1 MASFCG
7 TCGAPLNE
15 QASFCGGCG
24 ARKTTPGQDA
34 PYQPV
39 QHSVSPQTPSPSTP
53 SLAASPTKSN
63 ALLKVGI
70 AAVAVVAIG
79 GLAAVAGVIY
89 VGHKVSQKVH
99 AVARQV
105 SGDKTPDEGGGLASL
120 LKGRSASDD
129 DSTIKGDP
137 CRFLSTAD
145 VSHAVGVTIIRAE
158 AKGDEGCMYIAHGD
172 PAEMTSKHMASMVT
186 NQARANG
193 QDIDARQQQMMQQ
206 ITGAFFKQQQASD
219 KNLAAE
225 AAKGEVIVLAVSFE
239 SRAARMAMKLNRAA
253 FDHVKQGV
261 PGASDPD
268 SAGQTGTGDLS
279 GLGDEAY
286 AMGGTMLMVRK
297 GEIMAQFLF
306 NECPC
311 SVDAIKP
318 LAEKVIS
325 QL

>member
-7 TCGAPLNE
+7 TCGAPLSK

-24 ARKTTPGQDA
+24 ARKTTPGQDSQ
-34 PYQPV
+34 YQPV
-39 QHSVSPQTPSPSTP
+39 QPPVSPQTPLPGAP
-53 SLAASPTKSN
+53 SLTSSPTKSN

-70 AAVAVVAIG
+70 AAVAVIAVG
-79 GLAAVAGVIY
+79 GVAAVAGVIY

-105 SGDKTPDEGGGLASL
+105 SGDKAPDEGGGLASL
-120 LKGRSASDD
+120 LKGASGSDD

-137 CRFLSTAD
+137 CRFLSTQD
-145 VSHAVGVTIIRAE
+145 VSHAIGVAVIRAE

-172 PAEMTSKHMASMVT
+172 PADMTSKHVASMLT
-186 NQARANG
+186 NQAKSNG
-193 QDIDARQQQMMQQ
+193 QNVDARQQQMMQQ
-206 ITGAFFKQQQASD
+206 IAGAFFKQQEASD
-219 KNLAAE
+219 KNLDAE
-225 AAKGEVIVLAVSFE
+225 AEKGEVIVLAVSFE
-239 SRAARMAMKLNRAA
+239 SRAARMAMKLNKAA
-253 FDHVKQGV
+253 FDHVKQGI
-261 PGASDPD
+261 PGASGPD
-268 SAGQTGTGDLS
+268 SAEQTGTGDLS
-279 GLGDEAY
+279 ALGDEAY
-286 AMGGTMLMVRK
+286 AMGGTMLTVRK
-297 GEIMAQFLF
+297 GETMAQFLF